1 MFSLTRQ
8 EQWIIAAI
16 VAALLVGAAV
26 KNWRLKQQ
34 QVEHVTAGVS
44 GKND

>member
-34 QVEHVTAGVS
+34 PVEQVTASVPA
-44 GKND
+44 KHD

>member
-34 QVEHVTAGVS
+34 RAEQATVSATAQH
-44 GKND
+44 D